1 MENSKA
7 DRWEE
12 RFIAYYGSQAQL
24 TDGSHDL
31 GHFQRVWRMAREINR
46 QEGAGADCLVLLAS
60 AYFHDLISLP
70 KNHPERGNAS
80 RLSADRAVQ
89 LLREQWN
96 DFPASKLEG
105 VRHAIHAHS
114 YSAKVVPV
122 TAEAKIL
129 QDADRME
136 AVGAIGLARVWY
148 SAGQMNQ
155 SLFHD
160 TDPLAVERAADD
172 QRYALDHFQL
182 KLLRLPAMMNTETG
196 RRMAE
201 ERAEYLR
208 EFLQRICLEI
218 RGGGK

>member
-12 RFIAYYGSQAQL
+12 RFIAYYGSQARL

-31 GHFQRVWRMAREINR
+31 GHFQRVWKMAREINR
-46 QEGAGADCLVLLAS
+46 REGAGADELVLLAS
-60 AYFHDLISLP
+60 AYFHDLVALP

-89 LLREQWN
+89 LLKEQWN
-96 DFPASKLEG
+96 DFPSGKLEG

-114 YSAKVVPV
+114 YSARVEPA
-122 TAEAKIL
+122 TMEAKIL

-155 SLFHD
+155 SLFHG
-160 TDPLAVERAADD
+160 TDPLAEGRAAND
-172 QRYALDHFQL
+172 QQYALDHFQL
-182 KLLRLPAMMNTETG
+182 KLLRLPDMMNTATG
-196 RRMAE
+196 RRMAG

-208 EFLQRICLEI
+208 EFLKRICLEI
-218 RGGGK
+218 RGY